1 MNLEDLVGQPIFIS
15 MTYEVAPSTKKN
27 QKSAKEGKLLTLDK
41 FNNLFLDIERVQHTM
56 IRLYKITE
64 EGTKLQ

>member
-41 FNNLFLDIERVQHTM
+41 FNNLFLDIESVQHTM